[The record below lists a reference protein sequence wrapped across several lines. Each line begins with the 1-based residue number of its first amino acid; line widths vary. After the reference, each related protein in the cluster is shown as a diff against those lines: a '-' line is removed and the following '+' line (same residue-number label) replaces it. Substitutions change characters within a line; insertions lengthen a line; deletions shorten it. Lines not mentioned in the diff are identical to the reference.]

1 MTKYHAVM
9 IGEEGSEFGVTF
21 DAVSR
26 AAAYDYLEEN
36 YPESRCDQ
44 LEDPTDTARREQAI
58 YDSVAREL
66 DGDDY
71 YADYEE
77 EDDWDDYTDEERE
90 EMNQRRAEAEEAA
103 AETQAGYYM

>member
-21 DAVSR
+21 TAASR

-44 LEDPTDTARREQAI
+44 LEDPADTARREQAI
-58 YDSVAREL
+58 YASVLREL

-71 YADYEE
+71 WDDSDDEFA
-77 EDDWDDYTDEERE
+77 EDDNWDDYTDDERE
-90 EMNQRRAEAEEAA
+90 ERNQRRAEAEE
-103 AETQAGYYM
+103 Y